1 MNKKSQWKFVTVLIY
16 SLTVLTSCSK
26 EDNTRLSEQELFEQE
41 MTAALADAQV
51 YGPHTQAFA
60 VEVAER
66 FSNR

>member
-1 MNKKSQWKFVTVLIY
+1 MKSQWMFATILTVCCM
-16 SLTVLTSCSK
+16 TVLTSCSK
-26 EDNTRLSEQELFEQE
+26 EDNTRLSEQEQFEQE